1 MVKATSALLEN
12 LISIGWQAANRVFEL
27 YQESITFSSKA
38 DGSPLTQA
46 DLASHQ
52 IITEK
57 LHLLLPDAVIISE
70 ENTNLDSVPLKNSHQ
85 FWLVDPLDGTKE
97 FINRNGEF
105 TINIALIEAG
115 QPILGIVCAP
125 ALNILYA
132 GLKDH
137 GAFKM
142 DKSGMKVPI
151 TVMNSAP
158 EGLYVVGSRS
168 HGDKAAM
175 DVYLAQQKVASFVAT
190 GSSLKFCRIAEGRA
204 HLYPRLGRTMEW
216 DTAAG
221 HAVLAAAGGEVTTL
235 DGKGLHYG
243 KEGFENPHF
252 VAKSGVILPDL

>member
-1 MVKATSALLEN
+1 MIKATAALLEDI
-12 LISIGWQAANRVFEL
+12 ISIGWQAANKILAL
-27 YQESITFSSKA
+27 YQESITFSNNA

-52 IITEK
+52 LITKK
-57 LHLLLPDAVIISE
+57 LQLLVPDAVIISE
-70 ENTNLDSVPLKNSHQ
+70 ENTGLENIPWKNHHQ

-97 FINRNGEF
+97 FINHNGEF

-142 DKSGMKVPI
+142 DRLGVKIPI
-151 TVMNSAP
+151 TVMNTAL
-158 EGLYVVGSRS
+158 EGLHVVGSRS

-175 DVYLAQQKVASFVAT
+175 DTYLAKQTIASFT
-190 GSSLKFCRIAEGRA
+190 SIGSSLKFCLIAEGRA

-221 HAVLAAAGGEVTTL
+221 HAVLAAAGGEVIRL
-235 DGKGLHYG
+235 DGELLYYG
-243 KEGFENPHF
+243 KKGFENPHF
-252 VAKSGVILPDL
+252 IAKPCSLLLD